1 MALLTLE
8 NLSFSYPGQTEKAL
22 DAISLQ
28 IHAGDFVVLCGQ
40 SGCGKTTLLRLLKPE
55 LAPHGIQTGTVLFC
69 DKPLSAYTTRQSA
82 AQIGYVLQSP
92 EAQIVTDKVWHELAF
107 GLENLGCPSDE
118 IRLRV
123 GEMASFF
130 GIGDWFTQATA
141 TLSGGQKQLL
151 NLASVML
158 LSPKL
163 LLLDE
168 PTSQLDPI
176 AAADFIN
183 TLYRLNRELGI
194 TVLLSEHRL
203 EEVLPLADQVLVLEK
218 GKLLSSSPPRAACE
232 TLATHPIAA
241 GFPAAARIYAGLP
254 RRGTCPLTVKEG
266 QEFLSGYAKQE
277 RPLPEEPEI
286 LPEEIAFSLKNVWFR
301 YERNAPD
308 ILRGATL
315 TCRRGELFALLG
327 GNGAGKTT
335 LLKVLA
341 GMEKPYR
348 GKSVLF
354 GKPLASYPKTELHR
368 HNVALLPQ
376 DVRTVFLKKTVQE
389 DLEDL
394 CRVLGMTKEKTA
406 QTMERVSETF
416 GISALL
422 QRHPY
427 DLSGGEMQKC
437 ALSKILLTEPRLLLL
452 DEPTKGI
459 DAYEKRNLCTLLAS
473 LCRTGMTIL
482 LVTHDVEFAAMC
494 ADRCALFFHGE
505 VLSPSCPRRFFS
517 SNTFYT
523 TAACRI
529 ARKVFLHAV
538 TVEDVIAMGKE
549 QKQNECTKL

>member
-8 NLSFSYPGQTEKAL
+8 NLSFTYPGQAEKAL
-22 DAISLQ
+22 DDISLQ
-28 IHAGDFVVLCGQ
+28 IEEGDFAVLCGQ

-55 LAPHGIQTGTVLFC
+55 LAPHGTQTGTVLFC
-69 DKPLSAYTTRQSA
+69 GKPLAAYTARQSA

-107 GLENLGCPSDE
+107 GLENLGCPTEE

-123 GEMASFF
+123 GEMASYF

-176 AAADFIN
+176 AAADFIT

-203 EEVLPLADQVLVLEK
+203 EEVLPLADRVLVLEK
-218 GKLLSSSPPRAACE
+218 GKLLSAAAPRTVCK
-232 TLATHPIAA
+232 TLAAHPIAA
-241 GFPAAARIYAGLP
+241 GFPAAARIYAGLSQ
-254 RRGTCPLTVKEG
+254 RGACPLTVKEG
-266 QEFLSGYAKQE
+266 QEFLSGYAKQTQ
-277 RPLPEEPEI
+277 PLPEEPEI
-286 LPEEIAFSLKNVWFR
+286 LPEEAACSLKNVWFR

-308 ILRGATL
+308 ILRGVSL
-315 TCRRGELFALLG
+315 VCRRGELFALLG

-348 GKSVLF
+348 GKPVLF
-354 GKPLASYPKTELHR
+354 GKPLASYPKTALYR

-376 DVRTVFLKKTVQE
+376 DVRTVFLKKTVWE
-389 DLEDL
+389 DLADL
-394 CRVLGMTKEKTA
+394 CRVLEMSKEETA
-406 QTMERVSETF
+406 QTIERAGETF
-416 GISALL
+416 GISALFR
-422 QRHPY
+422 RHPY

-437 ALSKILLTEPRLLLL
+437 ALAKILLTEPRLLLL

-459 DAYEKRNLCTLLAS
+459 DAYEKRNLCALLAS
-473 LCRTGMTIL
+473 LCKTGMTVL

-517 SNTFYT
+517 ANTFYT
-523 TAACRI
+523 TAASRI
-529 ARKVFLHAV
+529 ARAVFPHAV
-538 TVEDVIAMGKE
+538 TVEDVIALGKE
-549 QKQNECTKL
+549 QTQDARTEL